1 MLADIVDVSAKRG
14 NISGMAIF
22 IGLIFFGIVQ
32 AEDNLHLRT
41 AAPNQTCGPWFFF
54 NHTTSECQCGNSLNG
69 IIKCQDGDCVQENA
83 VIGCYCM
90 THDEEIGTVAGACF
104 YNCQTQNVKEAVLYR
119 KLPLNLTLLND
130 VMCGTFKRTG
140 RLCGECKEGYQI
152 SAYSYDM
159 KCTRCS
165 ISGVRGWIIYFC
177 VAFLPLTAF
186 FILVLLFRISATSPK
201 MAAYVFLAQTV
212 ATPANV
218 RIILST
224 AENYPHYMSSLAQI
238 VLAMYGVWN
247 LDFFRTFMPPICL
260 DINTLQVLALDYVI
274 AVYPLALVVL
284 AYVMIQLHGR
294 GCLLL
299 TILWMPFKKCHTRLQ
314 RRMNAKAS
322 IIDVFA
328 SFLVLSHVKFL
339 SVSFDLLVPT
349 SVRNVTGERLGLYL
363 YYDATFEYFGRK
375 HLPYGILAL
384 CVSFFFLIL
393 PLLLLLLY
401 PLKIFQRLFGNWQV
415 LRIFIDSFQGI
426 FKDGVVEGKYD
437 YRYFSAA
444 YLIMRIAL
452 FLTYAFTL
460 SGHFYSI
467 SVILLLISA
476 LIMSIVKPYKQK
488 LSAYVTVDIVMMLL
502 LAIWF
507 ASTVD
512 TALKVSEAQKS
523 FFSLVVYC
531 LTAIL
536 PLFYIPLL
544 LLRMLWLNPTFRKML
559 NRALFSCRKIIPCSL
574 VVLHDQSLSDSFTH
588 GATDDLDEQ
597 QSMLCNDRG
606 NYNSFYQH

>member
-1 MLADIVDVSAKRG
+1 MNVFGMVIYSSLMAMSF
-14 NISGMAIF
+14 IS
-22 IGLIFFGIVQ
+22 LIR

-54 NHTTSECQCGNSLNG
+54 NHTTSECQCGKSLNG
-69 IIKCQDGDCVQENA
+69 TIKCQDGDCVQENA

-104 YNCQTQNVKEAVLYR
+104 YNCQMHNIEEAYTYAVLYR

-130 VMCGTFKRTG
+130 VMCGAFKRTG

-152 SAYSYDM
+152 SAYSYDL

-165 ISGVRGWIIYFC
+165 ISGVRGRIMYFC

-186 FILVLLFRISATSPK
+186 FILVLLFRINATSPK
-201 MAAYVFLAQTV
+201 MAAYVAVAQSV
-212 ATPANV
+212 ASPQIV
-218 RIILST
+218 RIILSG
-224 AENYPHYMSSLAQI
+224 PHNTIRSLARI

-247 LDFFRTFMPPICL
+247 LDFFRTLMPAICL
-260 DINTLQVLALDYVI
+260 NINTLQALALDYVI
-274 AVYPLALVVL
+274 AVYPLVLVVL

-314 RRMNAKAS
+314 RRVDAKAS

-328 SFLVLSHVKFL
+328 SFLVLSQMKFL

-349 SVRNVTGERLGLYL
+349 SVWNVTGERVGLYL

-401 PLKIFQRLFGNWQV
+401 PLRIFQRLFGNWQA
-415 LRIFIDSFQGI
+415 LRIFIDSFQGS

-437 YRYFSAA
+437 CRYFSATF
-444 YLIMRIAL
+444 LIMRIAL
-452 FLTYAFTL
+452 YLIFALIL
-460 SGHFYSI
+460 SGYFYI
-467 SVILLLISA
+467 LAAILLLLLALVISV
-476 LIMSIVKPYKQK
+476 VKPYKLK
-488 LSAYVTVDIVMMLL
+488 FSAYVTVDVTMILL
-502 LAIWF
+502 LATIF
-507 ASTVD
+507 VSAMGAVLASLQV
-512 TALKVSEAQKS
+512 QYS
-523 FFSLVVYC
+523 FLVTMYG
-531 LTAIL
+531 LTTLL

-544 LLRMLWLNPTFRKML
+544 LLRMLWLNSTFRRML
-559 NRALFSCRKIIPCSL
+559 SCALFSCRKMIPCSS
-574 VVLHDQSLSDSFTH
+574 HDHQSR
-588 GATDDLDEQ
+588 ATDDLNEQ
-597 QSMLCNDRG
+597 QLVLSFDRG
-606 NYNSFYQH
+606 NYNSFPQH